1 MKSKFREKALSLI
14 TSLTLIVNSISPFFT
29 FARPVISTE
38 PLKADINFKTSENTF
53 DISANTTNEVEYS
66 LYWKSQDGL
75 QGIAKTKVNAGEQDF
90 QRDIYAGIK
99 SGPDARQDIVV
110 RGIYKVEVKSQSW
123 ITAIKFALDDG
134 RLKEEGK
141 KEYLPQDLDLS
152 DEETKWIE
160 DGDPV
165 PTPTT
170 TETPAPT
177 VAPTV
182 EVTLTPTIEPQGEV
196 LGGGEVQKFMTPDVD
211 GTVETKV
218 VETYS
223 CRADSINGCLITDK
237 ADYSPTEVVLIS
249 GYGFAPNTTYSL
261 KISSQ
266 DEPAVTYEAQI
277 ATDKDGAFTASYQLD
292 GNYRP
297 NYLTELYDQNGIV
310 VASVTFTDTDYQPD
324 YKHWADKSPASWQ
337 NGALQSSN
345 SRYFEG
351 EVVPHYWQVQSLT
364 NGSNYGFNIY
374 YDYFMNQS
382 GSNYCGFDYLA
393 QYNTSR
399 TTTFYSGSP
408 SADNGL
414 PEGHG
419 NFYTVGAN
427 ITSVAMPVTTGNQR
441 YVQVKFTATASTAVF
456 YWGLHLATPG
466 SISGC
471 LGSRSWPGASLQT
484 NVSDNPN
491 IPSATDLG
499 GGGTKQINPSGIIR
513 GIISGYKW
521 NDLNSNGN
529 FDAAEP
535 KLSGWTIRLCS
546 DSSCANVLQTTTT
559 DASGNYTFSVTPG
572 TYYVSEVQQSG
583 WTKTSP
589 TSSSYGPLTVTATS
603 YSFTNRNF
611 GNHQLPVTGTLS
623 IHKKNLAGLPMSG
636 VSFSISGPTSS
647 TASTDANGDVS
658 FSNIPTGDYTVTET
672 EPSGFHWVSTSGDC
686 SDANPSSV
694 TVTSSGQSC
703 TFTNAANTGKIEL
716 KKHFEGTAQPIDL
729 KIGTT
734 QGGQEVN
741 KTSLVA
747 DGTTGEFTVDEGDYY
762 LSEQLLIPSAFT
774 TGLACFNDANHND
787 TIDPGETSHSVNDA
801 TGKTTIGLNDD
812 VICLFTN
819 TRNQGTIELKKQWV
833 GGAGNVTIKIGSEPG
848 AADIDTQDLTGEDG
862 TTGQNLV
869 NIGTYYL
876 SETLLPGYDTS
887 LSCFDDQ
894 NNNGSNDEE
903 PAVTVGTSNS
913 IDVQKDQHVVCT
925 FTNTK
930 LPTLT
935 INKVC
940 EPGTDEGRFN
950 LNVDGTT
957 VAADAACGATETV
970 NVSTGRHVVSE
981 TAGTGTNLDNYISK
995 ITGDCAEDGSITLD
1009 AGQNKECTITNSRP
1023 FKFIVEKVICDDKD
1037 FLPHWGGGNTV
1048 TADTA
1053 QDWVDGSEGHCS
1065 ITTDWTFQWS
1075 DNSPSQWDS
1084 DLYPAPWQS
1093 FTAGQEV
1100 EIRDITQTINVRE
1113 VIPADSDYVGFSSG
1127 DDGAR
1132 MVCSNNSNTND
1143 NWEEVVDK
1151 AYGKTAYCVAFNGL
1165 NKGTISG
1172 TKYEDVN
1179 GDGKMADD
1187 ESEPGINNWE
1197 IVLKD
1202 DEGNVLN
1209 NTFTGSNG
1217 TYTFASLLPGDYSI
1231 CEVGQTGWTQTST
1244 PECIPVTLNGNDQT
1258 GIDFGNFHLAQVGGR
1273 KFEDVNNNHEF
1284 NDGESYLNDWTIRV
1298 YKDNNDGGWD
1308 EIESLVTGHT
1318 EEDGQ
1323 YEVKGLAI
1331 GNYRI
1336 CEVSKTG
1343 WFQTYPVVEGSNNVA
1358 QDEAPACYDFAVN
1371 SSGMTDT
1378 NMDFGNVHLGNIKVI
1393 KYHDLDRD
1401 GVKDENEP
1409 ILSGWDMTLGND
1421 TKSTDENG
1429 EALFENLVSGGYV
1442 LSENIKEDWLQTN
1455 INCGEEQATDND
1467 NSHPVN
1473 VVPGETVNCYVGNY
1487 HTPILNLSKYNDG
1500 SSKTPGGKVVYKL
1513 VLKILNNKMFG
1524 VKIKDLLP
1532 KGFRFSS
1539 ILSSTLNGEN
1549 IILPDPNYHSPGT
1562 YNLGDLNEGSEV
1574 IIEYEVDIDGGQEF
1588 GLYKDLAWAAGND
1601 ATNTKILAL
1610 SQDGY
1615 VDQNFVGTAVKVDG
1629 NLTESG
1635 NAQIAESGQV
1645 LGAATSRVLPA
1656 TGANAIWLTIAS
1668 ILIGLGLSIMLVWF
1682 IIKEKKLKTIMKK
1695 LVVILAFALS
1705 IFVTS
1710 QVNASDISVRLSEPK
1725 TPTKNSDFKLVFT
1738 VLDLTD
1744 SDSPISARCYYKD
1757 SLAGAWTQFDSDK
1770 AISAGGNTDS
1780 CQVNSS
1786 VVKEN
1791 NKTYYFKVM
1800 ATNGAASDDSE
1811 LQGLVSVTFDD
1822 RDPSVPTNYKKEK
1835 IGSCQYKIS
1844 FKTADDG
1851 MTTRV
1856 EVYRSDSTTMSLD
1869 GSTRVGDVTV
1879 STNTDGSFTETVP
1892 DCNKTYY
1899 YVIRAFNVAG
1909 NASGPIGDSVT
1920 ITTSTTST
1928 QVQQTEGGAIP
1939 VANVTLPQGGQ
1950 SGQVLGEEKSATVS
1964 PTQATEKGDIKGI
1977 STANKTKNFFEKNRY
1992 YILGLLTLAVVALLY
2007 ASVKKKKVQKK

>member
-1 MKSKFREKALSLI
+1 MKSKFRQKALSLI
-14 TSLTLIVNSISPFFT
+14 TSLTLIVNSIAPFFT

-53 DISANTTNEVEYS
+53 DISANTKDEIEYS

-75 QGIAKTKVNAGEQDF
+75 QGIAKTKVDAGEQNF
-90 QRDIYAGIK
+90 QRDIFAGIK
-99 SGPDARQDIVV
+99 SGPDAKQDVVV
-110 RGIYKVEVKSQSW
+110 RGIYKIEVKSQSW

-170 TETPAPT
+170 TETPVPT

-182 EVTLTPTIEPQGEV
+182 EVTPTPTAEPQGEV
-196 LGGGEVQKFMTPDVD
+196 LGGVEVQKFMTPDVN

-249 GYGFAPNTTYSL
+249 GYGFAPNTIYTL

-266 DEPAVTYEAQI
+266 DEPAVTHEAQI
-277 ATDKDGAFTASYQLD
+277 TTDKDGAFTASYQLD

-297 NYLTELYDQNGIV
+297 NYLVEFKDASGQV
-310 VASVTFTDTDYQPD
+310 VASVTFTD
-324 YKHWADKSPASWQ
+324 ADTSYKSPTSTHSPNDWSHA
-337 NGALQSSN
+337 NRAYSSN
-345 SRYFEG
+345 DSYATSNDEG
-351 EVVPHYWQVQSLT
+351 KEQGYDDFNFPSIPSGSTINGIEVKIEAKSTDVTGCSVFAQLSWN
-364 NGSNYGFNIY
+364 NGSSYTSTKSTNSLSGLDTSYTLGGSSENWGRSWNPNDFTDSNFVLKISYDDTPPNTNCSNSGTTVSVDHLQVKIY
-374 YDYFMNQS
+374 YTPAPICGNNVVEGAEECDGTAGVPNENYSCTSSCTLSLVNPDIEICHAT
-382 GSNYCGFDYLA
+382 GSNSNPYIVNSPSKSGDVSGHDNHDGPIWFPGIVVTWGDIIPPFDYLGGYYDGQNWNTEGQA
-393 QYNTSR
+393 IYNNKCKI
-399 TTTFYSGSP
+399 P
-408 SADNGL
+408 
-414 PEGHG
+414 
-419 NFYTVGAN
+419 
-427 ITSVAMPVTTGNQR
+427 
-441 YVQVKFTATASTAVF
+441 AS
-456 YWGLHLATPG
+456 
-466 SISGC
+466 
-471 LGSRSWPGASLQT
+471 
-484 NVSDNPN
+484 
-491 IPSATDLG
+491 
-499 GGGTKQINPSGIIR
+499 
-513 GIISGYKW
+513 
-521 NDLNSNGN
+521 
-529 FDAAEP
+529 E
-535 KLSGWTIRLCS
+535 
-546 DSSCANVLQTTTT
+546 
-559 DASGNYTFSVTPG
+559 
-572 TYYVSEVQQSG
+572 
-583 WTKTSP
+583 
-589 TSSSYGPLTVTATS
+589 
-603 YSFTNRNF
+603 
-611 GNHQLPVTGTLS
+611 GTLT

-647 TASTDANGDVS
+647 TASTDANGDIS

-787 TIDPGETSHSVNDA
+787 TIDPGETSHLVNDT

-819 TRNQGTIELKKQWV
+819 TRNQGTIELKKHWI

-848 AADIDTQDLTGEDG
+848 ADDIDTKDLVAEDG

-903 PAVTVGTSNS
+903 PAVTVGDSNS
-913 IDVQKDQHVVCT
+913 VDVQKDQHVVCT

-935 INKVC
+935 INKAC

-950 LNVDGTT
+950 LNVDETT
-957 VAADAACGATETV
+957 IAADAVCGATETV
-970 NVSTGRHVVSE
+970 NVSTGRHIISE

-995 ITGDCAEDGSITLD
+995 ITGDCAEDGSITFD

-1113 VIPADSDYVGFSSG
+1113 VIPAGSDYVGFSSG

-1165 NKGTISG
+1165 NKGSISG

-1209 NTFTGSNG
+1209 NAFTGSNG
-1217 TYTFASLLPGDYSI
+1217 TYTFDSLLPGDYSV
-1231 CEVGQTGWTQTST
+1231 CEVVQTGWTQTST

-1284 NDGESYLNDWTIRV
+1284 NDGEPYLNDWTIRV

-1318 EEDGQ
+1318 EVDGQ

-1336 CEVSKTG
+1336 CEVLKTG
-1343 WFQTYPVVEGSNNVA
+1343 WFQTYPVVEGSNNVV

-1371 SSGMTDT
+1371 SSGMTNT
-1378 NMDFGNVHLGNIKVI
+1378 NMDFGNIHLGNIKVI
-1393 KYHDLDRD
+1393 KYHDLNRN

-1409 ILSGWDMTLGND
+1409 VLSGWDMTLGND

-1429 EALFENLVSGGYV
+1429 EALFENLISGGYV

-1467 NSHPVN
+1467 NSHTVD

-1487 HTPILNLSKYNDG
+1487 HAPILNLSKYNDG
-1500 SSKTPGGKVVYKL
+1500 SSKTPGGKVIYKL

-1532 KGFRFSS
+1532 KGFHFSS

-1549 IILPDPNYHSPGT
+1549 ITLPDPNYHSPGT

-1574 IIEYEVDIDGGQEF
+1574 IIEYEVNIDGGQEF

-1668 ILIGLGLSIMLVWF
+1668 ILVGLGLSIMLIWF

-1744 SDSPISARCYYKD
+1744 SDNPINARCYYKN

-1770 AISAGGNTDS
+1770 TISAGGNTDS

-1800 ATNGAASDDSE
+1800 ATNGGASDDSE

-1851 MTTRV
+1851 MTTRI

-1869 GSTRVGDVTV
+1869 GSTRVGDVAV

-1920 ITTSTTST
+1920 ITSSTTLT

-1939 VANVTLPQGGQ
+1939 VTNVTLPQGGQ

-1964 PTQATEKGDIKGI
+1964 PTQATGKGDIKGI
-1977 STANKTKNFFEKNRY
+1977 STASKTKNFFEKNKY
-1992 YILGLLTLAVVALLY
+1992 YILGLLALAVVALLY
-2007 ASVKKKKVQKK
+2007 ASVKKNKDQKK